1 MATSVSAVS
10 RVRVRLRVSAEV
22 VRAGP
27 ATVQSA
33 AVLSAPVRGVRM
45 LHEGQL
51 VYGLV
56 VAVDV
61 EGFSRRGILDQ
72 AAVLVRLKEVLDR
85 AAARTGL
92 VRADWLR
99 QPRGDGE
106 LAVLP
111 AGSDVSRVVADFSH
125 EVAEELKRGSGPRLR
140 LRIAMHHGALTTS
153 VFGPIGD
160 ALVVACR
167 LLDAES
173 TREALARHPA
183 EDVVVVVSQ
192 RLYEDVVAT
201 RFRGLR
207 PDRFR
212 PVTERVKG
220 RTYCGYVCVGSPK
233 PGEPA
238 PDGPALA
245 AVPSGPALRVA
256 GIAVA
261 DPRSGVE

>member
-1 MATSVSAVS
+1 MD
-10 RVRVRLRVSAEV
+10 
-22 VRAGP
+22 
-27 ATVQSA
+27 
-33 AVLSAPVRGVRM
+33 M

-61 EGFSRRGILDQ
+61 EGFSRMGILDQ
-72 AAVLVRLKEVLDR
+72 AAILIRLKEVLDR
-85 AAARTGL
+85 AAERTGL
-92 VRADWLR
+92 VRAEWLR

-111 AGSDVSRVVADFSH
+111 ADSDVSRVVADFTH
-125 EVAEELKRGSGPRLR
+125 EVVEELRRGSRPRLR
-140 LRIAMHHGALTTS
+140 LRISMHHGALTAG

-173 TREALARHPA
+173 ARETLARYTG
-183 EDVVVVVSQ
+183 EEVVVVVSQ

-233 PGEPA
+233 SAAPA
-238 PDGPALA
+238 PED
-245 AVPSGPALRVA
+245 AVPVGHGTVIELP
-256 GIAVA
+256 G
-261 DPRSGVE
+261 G

>member
-1 MATSVSAVS
+1 
-10 RVRVRLRVSAEV
+10 
-22 VRAGP
+22 
-27 ATVQSA
+27 
-33 AVLSAPVRGVRM
+33 M

-61 EGFSRRGILDQ
+61 EGFSHMGILDQ
-72 AAVLVRLKEVLDR
+72 TAVLFRLKEVLDR
-85 AAARTGL
+85 AAERAGL
-92 VRADWLR
+92 VRDEWLR

-106 LAVLP
+106 LAILP
-111 AGSDVSRVVADFSH
+111 ADSDVSRVVADFAH
-125 EVAEELKRGSGPRLR
+125 EVAEELRRGSRPRLR
-140 LRIAMHHGALTTS
+140 LRISMHHGALTAG

-160 ALVVACR
+160 ALIVACR

-173 TREALARHPA
+173 ARETLAGNPG

-212 PVTERVKG
+212 PVAEHVKG
-220 RTYCGYVCVGSPK
+220 RTHHGYLCVGSPRA
-233 PGEPA
+233 PEPA
-238 PDGPALA
+238 G
-245 AVPSGPALRVA
+245 
-256 GIAVA
+256 AVA
-261 DPRSGVE
+261 AGYGTVLELPGG

>member
-1 MATSVSAVS
+1 
-10 RVRVRLRVSAEV
+10 
-22 VRAGP
+22 
-27 ATVQSA
+27 
-33 AVLSAPVRGVRM
+33 M

-61 EGFSRRGILDQ
+61 EGFSRMGILDQ
-72 AAVLVRLKEVLDR
+72 AAILIRLKEVLDR
-85 AAARTGL
+85 AAERTGL
-92 VRADWLR
+92 VRDEWLR

-111 AGSDVSRVVADFSH
+111 ADSDVSRVVADFTH
-125 EVAEELKRGSGPRLR
+125 EVVEELGRGSRPRLR
-140 LRIAMHHGALTTS
+140 LRLSMHHGALTAG

-160 ALVVACR
+160 ALIVACR

-173 TREALARHPA
+173 ARETLARHTG
-183 EDVVVVVSQ
+183 EDVVVVVSE
-192 RLYEDVVAT
+192 RLYEDIVAT

-220 RTYCGYVCVGSPK
+220 RTYRGYICVGSPK
-233 PGEPA
+233 SAEPV
-238 PDGPALA
+238 PAD
-245 AVPSGPALRVA
+245 AVPVGHGTVIELPNL
-256 GIAVA
+256 
-261 DPRSGVE
+261 

>member
-1 MATSVSAVS
+1 
-10 RVRVRLRVSAEV
+10 
-22 VRAGP
+22 
-27 ATVQSA
+27 
-33 AVLSAPVRGVRM
+33 M

-61 EGFSRRGILDQ
+61 DGFSRMGILDQ
-72 AAVLVRLKEVLDR
+72 TAVLFRLEEVLDR
-85 AAARTGL
+85 AAERAGL
-92 VRADWLR
+92 VRAEWLR

-111 AGSDVSRVVADFSH
+111 AGSDVSRVVADFAH
-125 EVAEELKRGSGPRLR
+125 EVAEELRRGSRPRLR
-140 LRIAMHHGALTTS
+140 LRISMHHGALTAG

-160 ALVVACR
+160 ALIVACR

-173 TREALARHPA
+173 ARDALARHVG

-212 PVTERVKG
+212 PVTEQVKG
-220 RTYCGYVCVGSPK
+220 QAYRGYLCVGSPK
-233 PGEPA
+233 
-238 PDGPALA
+238 
-245 AVPSGPALRVA
+245 AVPEPEDVVPVGHGTVIELP
-256 GIAVA
+256 G
-261 DPRSGVE
+261 G

>member
-1 MATSVSAVS
+1 
-10 RVRVRLRVSAEV
+10 
-22 VRAGP
+22 
-27 ATVQSA
+27 
-33 AVLSAPVRGVRM
+33 M
-45 LHEGQL
+45 LQEGQL
-51 VYGLV
+51 VYGFV

-61 EGFSRRGILDQ
+61 EGFSRMGILDQ
-72 AAVLVRLKEVLDR
+72 TAVLLRLEEVLDR
-85 AAARTGL
+85 ASERAGL
-92 VRADWLR
+92 VRAEWLR

-111 AGSDVSRVVADFSH
+111 ADSDVSRVVADFSH
-125 EVAEELKRGSGPRLR
+125 EVVEELRRGSRPRLR
-140 LRIAMHHGALTTS
+140 LRISMHHGALTAG

-160 ALVVACR
+160 ALIIACR

-173 TREALARHPA
+173 ARETLARHPG

-212 PVTERVKG
+212 PLTERVKG

-233 PGEPA
+233 A
-238 PDGPALA
+238 TAPALEEDV
-245 AVPSGPALRVA
+245 VPVGHGTVIELPN
-256 GIAVA
+256 G
-261 DPRSGVE
+261 

>member
-1 MATSVSAVS
+1 
-10 RVRVRLRVSAEV
+10 
-22 VRAGP
+22 
-27 ATVQSA
+27 
-33 AVLSAPVRGVRM
+33 M

-61 EGFSRRGILDQ
+61 EGFSGMGILDQ
-72 AAVLVRLKEVLDR
+72 AAVSLRLEEVLDR
-85 AAARTGL
+85 AAEGAGL
-92 VRADWLR
+92 VRAGWLR

-111 AGSDVSRVVADFSH
+111 ADSDVSRVVADFVD
-125 EVAEELKRGSGPRLR
+125 EVVEELGRGSRPRPRLR
-140 LRIAMHHGALTTS
+140 ISMHHGALTAG

-167 LLDAES
+167 LLDADS
-173 TREALARHPA
+173 VRETLARHPG
-183 EDVVVVVSQ
+183 EDVVLVVSQ

-212 PVTERVKG
+212 PVAERVKG
-220 RTYCGYVCVGSPK
+220 RTYSGYVCAGSPK
-233 PGEPA
+233 SAA
-238 PDGPALA
+238 PVGRGTL
-245 AVPSGPALRVA
+245 
-256 GIAVA
+256 
-261 DPRSGVE
+261 VELPNR